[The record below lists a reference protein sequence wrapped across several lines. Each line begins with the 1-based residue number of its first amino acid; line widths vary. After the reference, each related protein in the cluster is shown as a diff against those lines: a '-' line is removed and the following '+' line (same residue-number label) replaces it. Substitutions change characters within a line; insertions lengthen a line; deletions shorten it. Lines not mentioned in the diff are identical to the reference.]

1 MKYREITIHTTSAG
15 IEAVSNVLIALGVG
29 GFEVVDSRDFEE
41 FLETTTPHWDY
52 VDDELLQ
59 LRQAESVI
67 RIYLPDN
74 EQGLASFA
82 LIRDGMSE
90 LGKSELAELYG
101 SLEITLEERD
111 DSQWT
116 DTWKQYYKPIV
127 ISDKLAVVPVWEEF
141 EALPEQKVLW
151 MDPGAAF
158 GTGSHET
165 TALCLGFLSEMDLQG
180 KQVLDVGCGSGIL
193 GIAALLLGAE
203 RNVGVDIDQLAV
215 KAGGE
220 NAARNGVEDKCEF
233 MAGDLVEKVSGTY
246 DVVCANIVADVIK
259 MLLGDIGAFMKED
272 GRLILSGIIE
282 ERTEEIRQAA
292 TAHGFCILQEQT
304 KRGWSA
310 LVCGKDGAK

>member
-1 MKYREITIHTTSAG
+1 MKYREITIHTAPAG
-15 IEAVSNVLIALGVG
+15 VEAVSNVLIALGVG

-41 FLETTTPHWDY
+41 FLESTTPHWDY
-52 VDDELLQ
+52 VDEELLK
-59 LRQAESVI
+59 LRDAESVI

-74 EQGLASFA
+74 EQGLSSLS
-82 LIRDGMSE
+82 LIQKGMEELSHSE
-90 LGKSELAELYG
+90 MAELYG
-101 SLEITLEERD
+101 SLQITLEERD

-127 ISDKLAVVPVWEEF
+127 ISDKLAVVPVWEQF
-141 EALPEQKVLW
+141 EAAPGQKVLW

-165 TALCLGFLSEMDLQG
+165 TALCLGFLSQMQLAG
-180 KQVLDVGCGSGIL
+180 KKVLDVGCGSGIL

-203 RNVGVDIDQLAV
+203 SNLGVDIDELAV

-220 NAARNGVEDKCEF
+220 NAQRNGVAHRSHF
-233 MAGDLVEKVSGTY
+233 VAGDLVEKVEGQY

-259 MLLGDIGAFMKED
+259 MLLGDIGKFMKKD
-272 GRLILSGIIE
+272 AKLLLSGIIE
-282 ERTEEIRQAA
+282 ERTDEIRQAA
-292 TAHGFCILQEQT
+292 AAHGFVVLEEQC

-310 LVCGKDGAK
+310 LVCGKDNK

>member
-1 MKYREITIHTTSAG
+1 MKYREITIHTTPAG

-52 VDDELLQ
+52 VDEDLLS
-59 LRQAESVI
+59 LRDAESVI

-74 EQGLASFA
+74 EQGIASF
-82 LIRDGMSE
+82 GMIQKGMEELSHSE
-90 LGKSELAELYG
+90 LSELYG
-101 SLEITLEERD
+101 SLQITLEERD

-141 EALPEQKVLW
+141 DAKEGQKVLW

-165 TALCLGFLSEMDLQG
+165 TALCLGYLSEMDLAG
-180 KQVLDVGCGSGIL
+180 KKVLDVGCGSGIL

-203 RNVGVDIDQLAV
+203 SNLGVDIDELAV

-220 NAARNGVEDKCEF
+220 NAERNGVADRSTF
-233 MAGDLVEKVSGTY
+233 VAGDLVDKVEGKY

-259 MLLGDIGAFMKED
+259 MLLGDIGKFMKD
-272 GRLILSGIIE
+272 DAKLLLSGIIE

-292 TAHGFCILQEQT
+292 AAHGFKVIKEQN

-310 LVCGKDGAK
+310 LLCGKDIQ

>member
-1 MKYREITIHTTSAG
+1 MKYREITIHTAPAG
-15 IEAVSNVLIALGVG
+15 VEAVSNVLIALGVG

-41 FLETTTPHWDY
+41 FLESTTPHWDY
-52 VDDELLQ
+52 VDEDLLK
-59 LRQAESVI
+59 LRDAESVI

-74 EQGLASFA
+74 EQGIASFA
-82 LIRDGMSE
+82 LIRQGMEELSHSE
-90 LGKSELAELYG
+90 MADLYG
-101 SLEITLEERD
+101 SLQITLEERD

-127 ISDKLAVVPVWEEF
+127 ISDRLAVVPVWEEF
-141 EALPEQKVLW
+141 EAAPGQKVLW

-165 TALCLGFLSEMDLQG
+165 TALCLGYLSEMDLAG
-180 KQVLDVGCGSGIL
+180 KKVLDVGCGSGIL

-203 RNVGVDIDQLAV
+203 SNVGVDIDELAV

-220 NAARNGVEDKCEF
+220 NAARNGVAERSTF
-233 MAGDLVEKVSGTY
+233 LAGDLVEKVEGKY

-259 MLLGDIGAFMKED
+259 MLLGDIGKFMKD
-272 GRLILSGIIE
+272 DAKLLLSGIIE
-282 ERTEEIRQAA
+282 ERTEEIRAA
-292 TAHGFCILQEQT
+292 AAEHGFVVLKEQN

-310 LVCGKDGAK
+310 LLCGKDNQ